1 VAKSGGYRVCRRSE
15 IASERLPN
23 LRFRLQGGPSRHEQ
37 ATNSFT
43 ASRQRCRGVDL
54 LVDRFV
60 QSEGNPGEGERI
72 LEVRTIGEIAQS
84 DQMG

>member
-1 VAKSGGYRVCRRSE
+1 MAKSGGYRVYRRSE
-15 IASERLPN
+15 IASERVPN
-23 LRFRLQGGPSRHEQ
+23 LQIPVRGPSRHEE